1 MAAPAIP
8 TIDLSGLVA
17 NEPGQLARI
26 GREIGEIYSTI
37 GFAYVTNHGVS
48 QTLLDAAFTASQQF
62 HALPLDEKLA
72 IEINDAHR
80 GYIPINTSTTVT
92 SSVDRVTKPNQSASL
107 MVMHEVDEND
117 PRVAQRVYL
126 AGPNQWP
133 VSLPD
138 IRGPLLS
145 YVSAMERLARS
156 LVGAIEITLGTAPG
170 SLLQHFQ
177 KPTTFLRLLHYPT
190 RDERSNSDA
199 DDGAFGSAP
208 HSDYGFLT
216 LLAQDD
222 VGGLQVRGH
231 ENFWINVP
239 PVEGT
244 FVLNTADIL
253 HRWSN
258 GRLIST
264 PHRVGASKG
273 VERYSLPF
281 FFDPDVRAVV
291 EPLPSCL
298 ATGEAP
304 AFSPVVYGNYLR
316 HRLRSNHTQHR
327 QAAPAS
333 DPIDSDR

>member
-1 MAAPAIP
+1 MAAPDIP

-26 GREIGEIYSTI
+26 GREIGEIYSTV

-48 QTLLDAAFTASQQF
+48 QPLIDAAFAASQQF

-92 SSVDRVTKPNQSASL
+92 SSVDRVTRPNQSASL
-107 MVMHEVDEND
+107 MVMHKVHDDD
-117 PRVAQRVYL
+117 PRIVQGVYL

-133 VSLPD
+133 ASLPE
-138 IRGPLLS
+138 IKAPLMA
-145 YVSAMERLARS
+145 YVASMERLGLS
-156 LVGAIEITLGTAPG
+156 LVGAIEITLGAEPG

-177 KPTTFLRLLHYPT
+177 TPTTFLRLLHYPT
-190 RDERSNSDA
+190 SGGGSNTDA

-231 ENFWINVP
+231 ENTWIDVP

-273 VERYSLPF
+273 AERYSLPF
-281 FFDPDVRAVV
+281 FFDPDVRSTVA
-291 EPLPSCL
+291 PLPSCVD
-298 ATGEAP
+298 AGEAP
-304 AFSPVVYGNYLR
+304 AFTPVVYGDYLM
-316 HRLRSNHTQHR
+316 HRLRSNHTQHQGGGMALGR
-327 QAAPAS
+327 S
-333 DPIDSDR
+333 DSDR